1 MTRKN
6 KIKNK
11 IKNKQK
17 QKQKHK
23 LFLDMS
29 YGRKLNLRCFVSKS
43 LHSDAHAVYLE
54 IDRGRERTFRLI
66 SAHAKVIDAWKI
78 VVNGV
83 ELLETFKASNSQ
95 TNDAITQ
102 AFIHQLVATYGDY
115 SSDDAEYKP
124 INGAILILGN
134 RRLMEGGS
142 INDKQLPEGISFEPI
157 KPPVTQK
164 WKIYHRECNHLDY
177 PDYPHGMYAIG
188 LSEMEALRIENTE
201 NIIISNV
208 YLIAAFIADFLNENN
223 PSEFYLSQLQV
234 DQLFADAEKTFSTEL
249 TASETLFSC

>member
-1 MTRKN
+1 MIREN

-11 IKNKQK
+11 QKQK

-124 INGAILILGN
+124 INGTILIPW
-134 RRLMEGGS
+134 LMEGGS
-142 INDKQLPEGISFEPI
+142 IDKQLPEGISFEPI

-208 YLIAAFIADFLNENN
+208 YLIAAFVADFLNENN
-223 PSEFYLSQLQV
+223 HSEFYLSQLQA